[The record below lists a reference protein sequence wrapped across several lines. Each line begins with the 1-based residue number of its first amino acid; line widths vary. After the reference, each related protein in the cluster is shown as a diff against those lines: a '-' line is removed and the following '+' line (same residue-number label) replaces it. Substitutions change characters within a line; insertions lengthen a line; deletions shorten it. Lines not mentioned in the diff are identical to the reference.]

1 MSSRLEIALLDLEK
15 AMAYTGFVIRS
26 QRMTSRESAIY
37 YNGLAHA
44 ARSAEAQH
52 RMASERERHER
63 VETWRRQEETTSG
76 RPVRR

>member
-1 MSSRLEIALLDLEK
+1 MCSRLEIALLDLEK

-26 QRMTSRESAIY
+26 QRMTSRELAIY

-52 RMASERERHER
+52 RMEAERERHER
-63 VETWRRQEETTSG
+63 IETWRRQG
-76 RPVRR
+76 

>member
-37 YNGLAHA
+37 YNGLALA

-52 RMASERERHER
+52 RMKAERERHER
-63 VETWRRQEETTSG
+63 VEAWRKQEQATSG
-76 RPVRR
+76 RPVRS